1 MMVMSKTNALKDNL
15 SAVKARKVRAVLA
28 EQHPRIDYLLDKID
42 HIIKQPITIAVMGDF
57 SAGKSS
63 FLNQLLGIDTLPVS
77 VLPKTATLT
86 RLIYGVDP
94 CVEIEYNYDGLVT
107 VEKHSGYDVFNDLQR
122 ASKINNS
129 LFQQEIERIREIRVF
144 VNNPILTKFHLLD
157 TPGFN
162 HDEAMDQKS
171 LGALGNA
178 DLVFWIADYNQLG
191 KKTEFE
197 KLKLIKEHVPLY
209 LIINKG
215 DVHVSGSENYKNTIV
230 EISNGL
236 KSNEFI
242 KFFQSEEIFLI
253 SCNSTDKF
261 WDGIFQQFL
270 ARISELILNA
280 DLKISLDLIESQSTL
295 LQKSLETE
303 LILYKQL
310 QQRISVFED
319 KNNIE
324 TIFLNKKKELDS
336 RLQQS
341 LYNLRDSLNKH
352 YKKCA
357 ELNTDEI
364 FSANSFAAEYL
375 IQDLYNKF
383 VVLQNDYSAY
393 FNKWVQIYRQDLLNA
408 FGGFFGLLPE
418 HHHFLRGRI
427 NKLIAYYGLE
437 EESDPDIKQY
447 YLPATDRTIKVLDQ
461 VGIRQFNAKTVI
473 TSMAQRLNWKL
484 EFQVLTDG
492 ILDLNEEP
500 KNMPFSR
507 YVQLTVDDSIKADY
521 LADLN
526 GIIKNSIVNG
536 IFKDLNTLCE
546 LSDRQISNALL
557 ILEE

>member
-1 MMVMSKTNALKDNL
+1 MTAISKTHALKDNL
-15 SAVKARKVRAVLA
+15 SAVKARKVRSVLA
-28 EQHPRIDYLLDKID
+28 EQHPRIDYFLDKID
-42 HIIKQPITIAVMGDF
+42 RIIKQPITIAVMGEF

-77 VLPKTATLT
+77 VLPKTATIT
-86 RLIYGVDP
+86 RLTYGVDP
-94 CVEIEYNYDGLVT
+94 CVEIEYNFDGVVT
-107 VEKHSGYDVFNDLQR
+107 IEKHSGYDVFNDLQR

-129 LFQQEIERIREIRVF
+129 LFQQEIERIREIRIF
-144 VNNPILTKFHLLD
+144 VNNPILSKFHLLD

-171 LGALGNA
+171 LGALENA

-197 KLKLIKEHVPLY
+197 KLVLIKEHVPLY
-209 LIINKG
+209 LIVNKG
-215 DVHVSGSENYKNTIV
+215 DVHVSGSENYKNTVV
-230 EISNGL
+230 EISNGF

-242 KFFQSEEIFLI
+242 KFFESDEIFLI
-253 SCNSTDKF
+253 SCNTSDKF

-280 DLKISLDLIESQSTL
+280 DLKISLDLIESQSTQ

-324 TIFLNKKKELDS
+324 TIFFNKNKELDG

-341 LYNLRDSLNKH
+341 LNNLMDSLHKH

-357 ELNTDEI
+357 QLNTDEI
-364 FSANSFAAEYL
+364 FSANSFVAEFL

-383 VVLQNDYSAY
+383 VVLQNDYSDY
-393 FNKWVQIYRQDLLNA
+393 FNQWVQSYRQDLLNA
-408 FGGFFGLLPE
+408 FGEFFGLLPD
-418 HHHFLRGRI
+418 HHHFLRARI

-437 EESDPDIKQY
+437 EESGTDTKQY
-447 YLPATDRTIKVLDQ
+447 YLSATDRTIKVLDQ
-461 VGIRQFNAKTVI
+461 VGISLFNAKSVI
-473 TSMAQRLNWKL
+473 TSTAQRLNWKL

-492 ILDLNEEP
+492 ILNLNEGP

-507 YVQLTVDDSIKADY
+507 YVQLTVNDSIKADY
-521 LADLN
+521 LAHLN
-526 GIIKNSIVNG
+526 DIIKNGTVND

-546 LSDRQISNALL
+546 LADTQISNALL